1 MSDTNKNQ
9 IDSQEKGTNSFDQL
23 VIEIN
28 TNINALFPDLISS
41 LLNSAQ
47 DKLFNISNEADNN
60 EIQTRYFELMNQVR
74 TLKGSITADFC
85 NNVKE
90 YLLPADEFEQKHN
103 SQQSSNEDELSL
115 VGQNDMESL
124 VLVKG
129 VGERAAGKY
138 MEQLSQLELRLKE
151 LSQKTNIIFK
161 SDALDPT
168 NFCQAFDDAL
178 TDVFDNSNKKI
189 LFGMFDAQV
198 ANKLDDLYDS
208 TNKLLIDA
216 GILPKIQLHV
226 SNVSSSSTPSAI
238 ASSDTIEDE
247 QHTSTSHHTSEN

>member
-85 NNVKE
+85 NNVKGTE
-90 YLLPADEFEQKHN
+90 TQ
-103 SQQSSNEDELSL
+103 
-115 VGQNDMESL
+115 
-124 VLVKG
+124 
-129 VGERAAGKY
+129 
-138 MEQLSQLELRLKE
+138 
-151 LSQKTNIIFK
+151 
-161 SDALDPT
+161 
-168 NFCQAFDDAL
+168 
-178 TDVFDNSNKKI
+178 
-189 LFGMFDAQV
+189 
-198 ANKLDDLYDS
+198 
-208 TNKLLIDA
+208 
-216 GILPKIQLHV
+216 
-226 SNVSSSSTPSAI
+226 
-238 ASSDTIEDE
+238 
-247 QHTSTSHHTSEN
+247 